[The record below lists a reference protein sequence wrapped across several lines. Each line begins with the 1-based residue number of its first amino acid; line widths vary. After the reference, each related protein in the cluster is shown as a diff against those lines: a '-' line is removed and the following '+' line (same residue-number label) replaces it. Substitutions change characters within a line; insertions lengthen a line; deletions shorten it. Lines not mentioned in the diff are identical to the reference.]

1 MSQMRRYFEITRFH
15 SVIFGVLLTFLIGV
29 IPSASY
35 GQEPGLRDTRA
46 QRPSELFWKAIEEA
60 RWGDIEAQYTI
71 GWMYLNGEGIGQDNE
86 QAAIWFERAAENG
99 HPYAMFRIADMYQNG
114 LGVEQDKAM
123 AAQWFRTAAE
133 TGAARTDDAAYSAQ
147 LRQMQRATWSASQE
161 RQMQLEDRRW
171 EAQVRA
177 EQNRHQERVTRDF
190 NRNNRYYRGWNTRSS
205 RSSWHRSSRHRR

>member
-1 MSQMRRYFEITRFH
+1 MRGYLAMKRIH
-15 SVIFGVLLTFLIGV
+15 AVLVGVLLVFSVGM
-29 IPSASY
+29 IPATVY
-35 GQEPGLRDTRA
+35 GQETGSARDTRA

-123 AAQWFRTAAE
+123 AAQWFRNAAE
-133 TGAARTDDAAYSAQ
+133 TGATRTDEAAYSAQ

-171 EAQVRA
+171 DAQVRA
-177 EQNRHQERVTRDF
+177 EQNRHQERVARDF
-190 NRNNRYYRGWNTRSS
+190 NRNNRYYRGWNTHSS